1 MNHERRQATRF
12 VTSDPVTVEVIGQ
25 REQPIHPALEKVYER
40 VVPAP
45 DRIGETITCQVRDLS
60 TNGAFLTGEP
70 LPLLSRVRFEL
81 EIEGYGKAPV
91 IAWTLW
97 RRKEPCE
104 IPRGGEP
111 SVSLAAGF
119 GVLFESIPLRAREAI
134 ADLAASRGSV

>member
-1 MNHERRQATRF
+1 MSQERRQATRF

-25 REQPIHPALEKVYER
+25 REQPIHAALAAVYER

-45 DRIGETITCQVRDLS
+45 DKIGQHITCQVRDLS

-70 LPLLSRVRFEL
+70 LPLLSRVKFDL
-81 EIEGYGKAPV
+81 EIEGYGKAAV

-97 RRKEPCE
+97 RRREACE

-119 GVLFESIPLRAREAI
+119 GVLFEAIPLRAREAI
-134 ADLAASRGSV
+134 ADLAATRGSV